1 MIAGGGC
8 DANLR
13 LLAHLWII
21 DYTQVLLI
29 RDDKTAM
36 QVAVQ
41 CQWFRYGAVKIH
53 GKNLEILTA
62 QSGTIGCYRNL
73 VLCCL
78 GSARDLQY
86 LSYRC
91 IVERFQPCS
100 RLVAY
105 LTLLDPIDATNST
118 YPSQS
123 KPRQAVWAPVQNPQ
137 ALST

>member
-13 LLAHLWII
+13 PLAHLWII

-62 QSGTIGCYRNL
+62 QSGTRLSKSCSL
-73 VLCCL
+73 LL
-78 GSARDLQY
+78 GI
-86 LSYRC
+86 C
-91 IVERFQPCS
+91 KG
-100 RLVAY
+100 
-105 LTLLDPIDATNST
+105 LTVP
-118 YPSQS
+118 
-123 KPRQAVWAPVQNPQ
+123 
-137 ALST
+137 